1 MSSDFDVMVEGLMA
15 YGVSRE
21 KAIARARTSYPE
33 AAEAQD
39 AASVKRA
46 DVLEKREQ
54 WAITRM
60 ARAIGFTVRSTSQP
74 RASKVAPGIPD
85 LILTYSTT
93 AAVHG
98 TTRGFFGFWET
109 KRSRGGKRS
118 TSQIEFGDDCIRAD
132 IPYGFG
138 DRHHFAQWL
147 RQHGFTPPPTPLD

>member
-1 MSSDFDVMVEGLMA
+1 MSSDYDVMVEGLMA

-85 LILTYSTT
+85 LILTHR
-93 AAVHG
+93 A
-98 TTRGFFGFWET
+98 RGFFGFWET
-109 KRSRGGKRS
+109 KRHVGGKR
-118 TSQIEFGDDCIRAD
+118 TTAQVEFGEDCIAAGIR
-132 IPYGFG
+132 YFYG
-138 DRHHFAQWL
+138 DRYMFARWL
-147 RQHGFTPPPTPLD
+147 TVNGFTAPPIPEG